1 MYLEDRIMLWN
12 KSNREKTIPHEFTYM
27 WNLKTKQTSKKTIP
41 RLIDT
46 EKTLVVTIGWGKG
59 GMTGDEAGG
68 SWSTSL
74 QI

>member
-1 MYLEDRIMLWN
+1 
-12 KSNREKTIPHEFTYM
+12 M